1 MKNLQHRISAFVIM
15 GACWILTGVF
25 TIGVF
30 GAAPLMA
37 EGLLD
42 DPDYT
47 ITGYSF
53 DSDAVSESNGGLLF
67 ETSRF
72 KPLMITNTTSDIFG
86 EEPFISSLDASSSPL
101 VPRGFAIA
109 AEYLPT
115 PSLAFHGA
123 IGVTRGAWDNAVSSE
138 LQSSWEANIGV
149 VYNFFNS
156 LSYEVHFG
164 YMDTGDLFQQVNTY
178 SDVDSII
185 MVSNQLTLSF

>member
-1 MKNLQHRISAFVIM
+1 MKILKYCISAFISM
-15 GACWILTGVF
+15 GVCRVLTGVLA
-25 TIGVF
+25 IGLF
-30 GAAPLMA
+30 GAVPLMA

-42 DPDYT
+42 EPDYT

-53 DSDAVSESNGGLLF
+53 DSDAVSESDSGLLF

-72 KPLMITNTTSDIFG
+72 KPLMITNVTSDIFG
-86 EEPFISSLDASSSPL
+86 EDPFSSSLDASSSPM
-101 VPRGFAIA
+101 VPHGFAIA

-123 IGVTRGAWDNAVSSE
+123 IGVTRGAWDDAASSE

-164 YMDTGDLFQQVNTY
+164 YMDTGDLFQKVDAY
-178 SDVDSII
+178 SEVDSII